1 MAVKKSTAPYS
12 LADIL
17 GTPLSEQEAVSLVS
31 KTTSPD
37 TFHNFNIMEES
48 YRQKLLQFLMGKRG
62 LSITYD
68 TVFKYVMMPGG
79 TTDRLEQF
87 LTAILGEPIQI
98 KQILPREGS
107 QLADTSSFIIADI
120 IVSTRDGSIMNVEIQ
135 KIGYNFPGERASC
148 YTADMIMRQ
157 YNYLKSRNQN
167 FTYRDMKP
175 VYLIVFMEHSPAL
188 FKTTDQY
195 IHKKCSY
202 FNTDIKLNLL
212 ENIIFISL
220 DTFHDLVQ
228 NINTTQD
235 AWLEFLTEDNPEK
248 IVRFVNQ
255 FPEFLPCYQDL
266 ISFRK
271 KPEELIHMFS
281 DALRELDKNTERYM
295 VEELNKEVAD
305 LKEEATSLK
314 KQAATLK
321 KEATALKEETT
332 TLKNETTTLKKET
345 TMLKN
350 ETTMLKKE
358 LDKRANELNQQAE
371 NLQESGRQVATLQE
385 TVAEKDSTIC
395 RQNSEL
401 ADMRALIQSLTQKLE
416 EYEHQSEKAPSAP

>member
-1 MAVKKSTAPYS
+1 MAVKKHAAPYT
-12 LADIL
+12 LTDIL
-17 GTPLSEQEAVSLVS
+17 GAPLSEQEAVSLVS
-31 KTTSPD
+31 KNTSPN
-37 TFHNFNIMEES
+37 TFRSFNIMKEV
-48 YRQKLLQFLMGKRG
+48 YRRKLLQFLMGKRG

-68 TVFKYVMMPGG
+68 TVFKHVMMPGG

-87 LTAILGEPIQI
+87 LTAILDEPVQI
-98 KQILPREGS
+98 KQILPQEGS
-107 QLADTSSFIIADI
+107 QLVESSSFIIADI
-120 IVSTRDGSIMNVEIQ
+120 IVSTKDGSIMNVEIQ
-135 KIGYNFPGERASC
+135 KIGYDFPGERASC

-305 LKEEATSLK
+305 LKEEAT
-314 KQAATLK
+314 
-321 KEATALKEETT
+321 ALKEETT
-332 TLKNETTTLKKET
+332 SLKEETTSLKKQT
-345 TMLKN
+345 AT
-350 ETTMLKKE
+350 LKKE

>member
-17 GTPLSEQEAVSLVS
+17 GTPLSEQDAVSLVS
-31 KTTSPD
+31 KSTSPD

-48 YRQKLLQFLMGKRG
+48 YRQKLLQFLRGKRG

-87 LTAILGEPIQI
+87 LTAILGEPVQI

-157 YNYLKSRNQN
+157 YNYLKSRNKN

-321 KEATALKEETT
+321 KEAAALKEETT
-332 TLKNETTTLKKET
+332 TLKNEATALKEETTTLKKET
-345 TMLKN
+345 T
-350 ETTMLKKE
+350 TLKKE

-371 NLQESGRQVATLQE
+371 NLQESSRQVATLQE

-416 EYEHQSEKAPSAP
+416 EYEQ

>member
-48 YRQKLLQFLMGKRG
+48 YRQKLLQFLRGKRG

-87 LTAILGEPIQI
+87 LTAILGEAVQI

-305 LKEEATSLK
+305 LKEEAT
-314 KQAATLK
+314 
-321 KEATALKEETT
+321 ALKEETT
-332 TLKNETTTLKKET
+332 SLKEETTSLKKQT
-345 TMLKN
+345 ATLKN

>member
-17 GTPLSEQEAVSLVS
+17 GTPLSEQDAVSLVS
-31 KTTSPD
+31 KSTSPD

-48 YRQKLLQFLMGKRG
+48 YRQRLLQFLMGKRG

-87 LTAILGEPIQI
+87 LTAILGEPVQI

-321 KEATALKEETT
+321 KEAAALKEETTTLKNEATALKEETT
-332 TLKNETTTLKKET
+332 TLKNETTT
-345 TMLKN
+345 
-350 ETTMLKKE
+350 LKKE

-371 NLQESGRQVATLQE
+371 NLQESSRQVATLQE

-416 EYEHQSEKAPSAP
+416 EYEQ

>member
-1 MAVKKSTAPYS
+1 MAVKKHAAPYT
-12 LADIL
+12 LTDIL
-17 GTPLSEQEAVSLVS
+17 GAPLSEQEAVSLVS
-31 KTTSPD
+31 KNTSPN
-37 TFHNFNIMEES
+37 TFRSFNIMKEV
-48 YRQKLLQFLMGKRG
+48 YRRKLLQFLMGKRG

-68 TVFKYVMMPGG
+68 TVFKHVMMPGG

-87 LTAILGEPIQI
+87 LTAILDEPVQI
-98 KQILPREGS
+98 KQILLQEGS
-107 QLADTSSFIIADI
+107 QLVESSSFIIADI
-120 IVSTRDGSIMNVEIQ
+120 IVSTKDGSIMNVEIQ
-135 KIGYNFPGERASC
+135 KIGYDFPGERASC

-175 VYLIVFMEHSPAL
+175 VYLIVCMEHSPAL

-305 LKEEATSLK
+305 LKEEAT
-314 KQAATLK
+314 
-321 KEATALKEETT
+321 ALKEETT
-332 TLKNETTTLKKET
+332 SLKKQT
-345 TMLKN
+345 ATLKN

-416 EYEHQSEKAPSAP
+416 EYEHQSEKAPAAP

>member
-87 LTAILGEPIQI
+87 LTAILGEPVQI

-107 QLADTSSFIIADI
+107 QLADSSSFIIADI

-157 YNYLKSRNQN
+157 YNYLKNRNQN

-321 KEATALKEETT
+321 NEATALKEETT
-332 TLKNETTTLKKET
+332 TLKNE
-345 TMLKN
+345 
-350 ETTMLKKE
+350 
-358 LDKRANELNQQAE
+358 LDKRAEELNKKTVELNQQAE
-371 NLQESGRQVATLQE
+371 SLQESDKQVATLQE
-385 TVAEKDSTIC
+385 TVVEKDSTIC

-401 ADMRALIQSLTQKLE
+401 ADMRSLIQSLTQKLE
-416 EYEHQSEKAPSAP
+416 EYEHQSEKDPSAP

>member
-1 MAVKKSTAPYS
+1 
-12 LADIL
+12 
-17 GTPLSEQEAVSLVS
+17 
-31 KTTSPD
+31 
-37 TFHNFNIMEES
+37 
-48 YRQKLLQFLMGKRG
+48 
-62 LSITYD
+62 
-68 TVFKYVMMPGG
+68 
-79 TTDRLEQF
+79 
-87 LTAILGEPIQI
+87 
-98 KQILPREGS
+98 
-107 QLADTSSFIIADI
+107 
-120 IVSTRDGSIMNVEIQ
+120 MNVEIQ

-305 LKEEATSLK
+305 LKEEAT
-314 KQAATLK
+314 
-321 KEATALKEETT
+321 ALKEETT
-332 TLKNETTTLKKET
+332 SLKKQT
-345 TMLKN
+345 ATLKN

-416 EYEHQSEKAPSAP
+416 EYEQ

>member
-87 LTAILGEPIQI
+87 LTAILGEPVQI

-107 QLADTSSFIIADI
+107 QLADSSSFIIADI

-157 YNYLKSRNQN
+157 YNYLKNRNQN

-305 LKEEATSLK
+305 LKEEAT
-314 KQAATLK
+314 TLK

-332 TLKNETTTLKKET
+332 TLKKEATALKEETTTLKKE
-345 TMLKN
+345 LDRRA
-350 ETTMLKKE
+350 ETIT
-358 LDKRANELNQQAE
+358 
-371 NLQESGRQVATLQE
+371 
-385 TVAEKDSTIC
+385 EKDS
-395 RQNSEL
+395 EL
-401 ADMRALIQSLTQKLE
+401 AEMASLIQTLTKKLE
-416 EYEHQSEKAPSAP
+416 QYEGAAKETP

>member
-48 YRQKLLQFLMGKRG
+48 YRQKLLQFLRGKRG

-87 LTAILGEPIQI
+87 LTAILGEAVQI

-305 LKEEATSLK
+305 LKEEAT
-314 KQAATLK
+314 
-321 KEATALKEETT
+321 ALKEETT
-332 TLKNETTTLKKET
+332 SLKEETTSLKKQT
-345 TMLKN
+345 ATLKN

-416 EYEHQSEKAPSAP
+416 EYEQ